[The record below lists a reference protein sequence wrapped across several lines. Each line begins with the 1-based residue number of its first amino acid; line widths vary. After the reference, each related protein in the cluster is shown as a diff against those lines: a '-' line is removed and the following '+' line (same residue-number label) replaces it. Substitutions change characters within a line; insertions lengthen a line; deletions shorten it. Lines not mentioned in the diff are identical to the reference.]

1 MATVNGMA
9 QLHISGFINHRGSE
23 GQPVI
28 DTFERVGEIAPG
40 SYGLMY
46 FRDDEDPGGRF
57 NEFQVIV
64 MRRGKTFTA
73 ADSFL

>member
-1 MATVNGMA
+1 MA
-9 QLHISGFINHRGSE
+9 QLHISCFINHRGSV